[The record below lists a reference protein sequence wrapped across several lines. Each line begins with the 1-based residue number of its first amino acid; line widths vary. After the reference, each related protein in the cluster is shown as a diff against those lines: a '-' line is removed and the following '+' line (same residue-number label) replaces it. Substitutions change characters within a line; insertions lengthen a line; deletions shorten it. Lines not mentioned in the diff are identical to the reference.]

1 MVIKNMNKHSITL
14 LLAILAPIPHSFS
27 EEIKNLDQY
36 IIEIK
41 PGLWETEA
49 EFKSTLLNETETQK
63 EQECIKESKIN
74 PIKEFIK
81 GQNCEIKNVNYKP
94 TNFIEWE
101 MICKGEKDFPD
112 TKVKARY
119 SVYGTTA
126 EAYFLG
132 SSQMPGKD
140 IVIETFSRGKYLGEC
155 NEIN

>member
-1 MVIKNMNKHSITL
+1 M
-14 LLAILAPIPHSFS
+14 
-27 EEIKNLDQY
+27 
-36 IIEIK
+36 
-41 PGLWETEA
+41 
-49 EFKSTLLNETETQK
+49 LNETETQK

-112 TKVKARY
+112 TKAKAHY
-119 SVYGTTA
+119 FVYGTTA
-126 EAYFLG
+126 EAYFIG
-132 SSQMPGKD
+132 SSQIPGQPGKD